1 MSTELFD
8 LFGETGYCTI
18 CQDDLAEG
26 ERVRAVTE
34 CQHLFHAK
42 CLDAWLVQKAECPLC
57 RVVVSVETAVPAV
70 PATVQTTRAEEI
82 AAQIQR
88 YSLTYALMDG
98 ILRKFPSAAAYR
110 EMRHQVRTLVWN
122 LVLSGTRPLP
132 TDYSYRAQ
140 VEAKKR
146 ECTVWLAT
154 QMQSSSH
161 RIRSLPQVIAW
172 RLRLAGRPMLA
183 IVWQAP

>member
-18 CQDDLAEG
+18 CQDNLAEG
-26 ERVRAVTE
+26 ERVRAVSV

-42 CLDAWLVQKAECPLC
+42 CLDAWFAQKGECPLC
-57 RVVVSVETAVPAV
+57 RIAVEVEIQVPV
-70 PATVQTTRAEEI
+70 PVPPIQATRAEEI

-98 ILRKFPSAAAYR
+98 ILRKFPTAGEYRAAKQ
-110 EMRHQVRTLVWN
+110 HIRTMVAN
-122 LVLSGTRPLP
+122 LVLSNTRPFP
-132 TDYSYRAQ
+132 TDYSFRAQ
-140 VEAKKR
+140 VEKKKH

-154 QMQSSSH
+154 QMLRSSH
-161 RIRSLPQVIAW
+161 QIRSLPQVIAW
-172 RLRLAGRPMLA
+172 RLRLAGRPALA
-183 IVWQAP
+183 PIWQAP